1 MSDRLDGR
9 FAPFRATA
17 RWPARAAAWALV
29 LVAVAACQPLN
40 PAQLP
45 PEGDGGTPCTLAAA
59 VASDTVVIAAG
70 ACNPWC
76 IHVPAGTAVY
86 FINNDPALYLFMADP
101 ALPYDVQVPGYAGA
115 VTLPLASGTVTWTAV
130 HQPAATVT
138 IFAE

>member
-9 FAPFRATA
+9 FAFL
-17 RWPARAAAWALV
+17 RAAAAVTAVAL
-29 LVAVAACQPLN
+29 VAACGP
-40 PAQLP
+40 LP
-45 PEGDGGTPCTLAAA
+45 PTAPPGPVVPCTREVA

>member
-1 MSDRLDGR
+1 VSDRLDGR
-9 FAPFRATA
+9 FAFL
-17 RWPARAAAWALV
+17 RAAAA
-29 LVAVAACQPLN
+29 VATVTLVAACGPL
-40 PAQLP
+40 LP
-45 PEGDGGTPCTLAAA
+45 TPPPGPVVPCTREAA
-59 VASDTVVIAAG
+59 VASDTVVVAAG

-76 IHVPAGTAVY
+76 IHVAAGTAVY

>member
-9 FAPFRATA
+9 FAFL
-17 RWPARAAAWALV
+17 RAAAAVTAVALV
-29 LVAVAACQPLN
+29 SACGPS
-40 PAQLP
+40 LP
-45 PEGDGGTPCTLAAA
+45 TAPPGPVVPCTREVA

-70 ACNPWC
+70 ACTPWC

-130 HQPAATVT
+130 HQPAATTTV
-138 IFAE
+138 FVE

>member
-1 MSDRLDGR
+1 VSDRLDGR
-9 FAPFRATA
+9 FAFL
-17 RWPARAAAWALV
+17 RAAAAVTAVALV
-29 LVAVAACQPLN
+29 SACGPS
-40 PAQLP
+40 LP
-45 PEGDGGTPCTLAAA
+45 TAPPGPVVPCTREVA

-130 HQPAATVT
+130 HQPAATATV
-138 IFAE
+138 FVE